1 MIVLI
6 ILIAILAGTTC
17 YFAMKNYEANK
28 AAGQIKRIEVAQ
40 EITLDEKSEMTK
52 EEQATNAKKAA
63 IGLILKEVRKAI
75 RFTEDYNSES
85 GVYSCKLMLD
95 VRFDRDKYLA
105 DIAKSF
111 K

>member
-1 MIVLI
+1 MIILI
-6 ILIAILAGTTC
+6 IVIAILAGTTC
-17 YFAMKNYEANK
+17 HFAMKNHKKNK
-28 AAGQIKRIEVAQ
+28 AIGQIRRIEVAQ
-40 EITLDEKSEMTK
+40 EILLDEKSEMTK

-63 IGLILKEVRKAI
+63 IGFILKEVRNAI

-105 DIAKSF
+105 DIVKSV